1 MKADQEP
8 EIDQDLTIDDCQKR
22 DLSRRYSMAYFGQF
36 HYGTFYA
43 YLKLKEL
50 EIMNITQLAEI
61 YSIDAFPKN
70 HPAWKKYV
78 CPFQYSVKEGE

>member
-1 MKADQEP
+1 
-8 EIDQDLTIDDCQKR
+8 
-22 DLSRRYSMAYFGQF
+22 MAYMGQF

-70 HPAWKKYV
+70 QDRK
-78 CPFQYSVKEGE
+78 SVV

>member
-1 MKADQEP
+1 
-8 EIDQDLTIDDCQKR
+8 
-22 DLSRRYSMAYFGQF
+22 MAYFGQF

-78 CPFQYSVKEGE
+78 CPFQYSVKEEAEWAYLCHQSHPKNKQIYGSNNAHFRK